1 MTALRALR
9 PSRALRGIPA
19 IALLLAAAAACNGS
33 DASSPS
39 IPGKITRVSGDSQ
52 SVAAGT
58 SLVAPMVVK
67 VVAQN
72 GSPML
77 GQTVTWSLETGTS
90 GTLPSST
97 SLTDANG
104 LASIV
109 FNAGQVAGKAEV
121 TATAGSLAGL
131 KFTQTIVAGP
141 ASGLVKFAGDN
152 AAALVNAGVGLV
164 VKVTDQYGNAV
175 SNATVSWEVTS
186 SGGTLSAA
194 TSTSNTAGLA
204 TITLTVGAAPGTYT
218 VKATSGSLPAATFT
232 VTAI

>member
-1 MTALRALR
+1 MTVLRTPR
-9 PSRALRGIPA
+9 PSRATRWIPA
-19 IALLLAAAAACNGS
+19 TFLLVAAAVACNGS
-33 DASSPS
+33 DANSPS
-39 IPGKITRVSGDSQ
+39 IPAKMTRVSGDSQ

-58 SLVAPMVVK
+58 SLAAPMVVK
-67 VVAQN
+67 VLAQN

-97 SLTDANG
+97 SLTDVNG
-104 LASIV
+104 QASIS

-121 TATAGSLAGL
+121 TATVGSLAGL

-204 TITLTVGAAPGTYT
+204 TITLTVGATPGTYT
-218 VKATSGSLPAATFT
+218 VKATSGSLPAANFT